1 MNITML
7 QHASFEGPGRI
18 AAWADARGHQLEI
31 IRLDR
36 QEPLPPLERIEALIS
51 LGGPMGVHDQAL
63 HPWIDAEVS
72 LLRQALKRRLPIL
85 GICLG
90 AQLLA
95 VAAGAGVRR
104 NPEREIGC
112 FPIQWTPE
120 AQRHPLTSFLPDSL
134 EVIHWHGDTFALPP
148 GAQRLARS
156 EACLNQALVL
166 HRALGLQFHLE
177 MGPEEVSA
185 VAAACPGDLAAGAF
199 VQELPHILAQ
209 ERVFSSC
216 RSALFDLMD
225 LWSGG
230 RTLRA
235 L

>member
-1 MNITML
+1 MIITIL
-7 QHASFEGPGRI
+7 QHAACEGPGRI
-18 AAWADARGHQLEI
+18 AAWASSRKIQIQI
-31 IRLDR
+31 IRLDLGA
-36 QEPLPPLERIEALIS
+36 PLPALEQIDALIS
-51 LGGPMGVHDQAL
+51 LGGPMGVHDQAQYA
-63 HPWIDAEVS
+63 WIDAEVA

-112 FPIQWTPE
+112 FPVQWTPE
-120 AQRHPLTSFLPDSL
+120 ARRHPLTSFLPESL
-134 EVIHWHGDTFALPP
+134 DVLHWHGDTFALPP

-156 EACLNQALVL
+156 EACLNQAFVL
-166 HRALGLQFHLE
+166 HRAIGLQFHLE

-185 VAAACPGDLAAGAF
+185 VAAACPGDLAAGAY

-209 ERVFSSC
+209 DRVFNGC
-216 RSALFDLMD
+216 QSALFDLLD
-225 LWSGG
+225 LWSGNKKL
-230 RTLRA
+230 RTS
-235 L
+235 